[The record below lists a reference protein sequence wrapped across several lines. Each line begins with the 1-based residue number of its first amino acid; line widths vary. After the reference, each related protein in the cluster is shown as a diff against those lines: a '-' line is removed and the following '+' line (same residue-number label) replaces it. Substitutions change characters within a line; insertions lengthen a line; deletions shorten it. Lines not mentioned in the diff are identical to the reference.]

1 MDLQVRFVAS
11 MCCASERHRTH
22 VPEAA
27 VNGGLGGANSSQR
40 QLEAASQLPE
50 ANGGPA
56 AGAGYAAD
64 TGSS

>member
-1 MDLQVRFVAS
+1 MCRELQW
-11 MCCASERHRTH
+11 HRTH

-27 VNGGLGGANSSQR
+27 VNGGLGGGGPSQ
-40 QLEAASQLPE
+40 QQPEAAGQLPE